1 VAAVLVKR
9 SGQPSEGEMM
19 SEIRQLV
26 LQEPARDVTPVLRP
40 RPGRSTPHPANW
52 DAPSRLPESPAPADG
67 PTRVYLYA
75 KDAILR
81 GGVASQL
88 RRSPQVTLAE
98 EYGFDAEGVA
108 IVAADEICEELI
120 GAIRAI
126 RRSCTSKVIVIANR
140 LTRAE
145 AEAAVAAGAWAFVR
159 RSDVRPDSLVSA
171 VRAVALA
178 EEPPAN
184 VEVALGNLIE
194 QLEPDLPVAPGRP
207 PGLTDRDVEVLRLM
221 ADGQSTAG
229 IARDLSYSES
239 TIKNIIHAIVREL
252 GARNRAHAVA
262 MALRSQLI

>member
-1 VAAVLVKR
+1 
-9 SGQPSEGEMM
+9 MM
-19 SEIRQLV
+19 SEIRQLL
-26 LQEPARDVTPVLRP
+26 LQESARAVTPVLRP
-40 RPGRSTPHPANW
+40 RPGRSTSHPTTW
-52 DAPSRLPESPAPADG
+52 DVAPRLSESPAPADG
-67 PTRVYLYA
+67 PTRVYVYA

-81 GGVASQL
+81 AGVASQL
-88 RRSPQVTLAE
+88 RRSPQVKLAE

-108 IVAADEICEELI
+108 IVAADEIGEELI

-145 AEAAVAAGAWAFVR
+145 AEAAVEAGAWAFVR
-159 RSDVRPDSLVSA
+159 RSDARPDSLVSA
-171 VRAVALA
+171 VRGLA
-178 EEPPAN
+178 MADEPPAT
-184 VEVALGNLIE
+184 VELALGNLVD
-194 QLEPDLPVAPGRP
+194 QLEPGLPVAPSRP
-207 PGLTDRDVEVLRLM
+207 RGLTDRDVEVLRLM
-221 ADGQSTAG
+221 ADGHSTAG